1 MRIAFITDGG
11 LEMGMGHVQ
20 QSVTLAK
27 ELKDR
32 AEICFLTK
40 SDEIVINQ
48 VKKSGFNTVRLR
60 NDDEILNHLREI
72 KPDMVIIDK
81 LDVDED
87 FARKL
92 KNDLGTKL
100 AIFTNLTTANRY
112 ADVAVTADIGSN
124 FRNIRFLDTKT
135 STLYFYGVKYWIL
148 KEDFYLI
155 KRSSQPSNTSRV
167 LLIFGGSDPSNL
179 TSLVLNELLRL
190 SDNFAI
196 DVILGAYFKHHAK
209 LNQVLVKYEAKRQNI
224 SLYQS
229 VNNVAEL
236 MCRADLV
243 ITSPGLSTFEA
254 LRVGTPVITI
264 PQNSLQRDTYQG
276 FIKVLNKE
284 DIARLAHMIR
294 TEDFVSPDDKFIK
307 GLEIGEGKK
316 EIVSELCKLLNG
328 EGK

>member
-1 MRIAFITDGG
+1 MRIAFVTDGG
-11 LEMGMGHVQ
+11 LEIGMGHVQ
-20 QSVTLAK
+20 QSITLAK

-32 AEICFLTK
+32 AETCFLTK
-40 SDEIVINQ
+40 SDKIVANQ
-48 VKKSGFNTVRLR
+48 VKKAGFNTIRLR
-60 NDDEILNHLREI
+60 NDNEILNHLREI
-72 KPDMVIIDK
+72 KPNMVIIDK

-100 AIFTNLTTANRY
+100 AIFTNLTTANKY

-135 STLYFYGVKYWIL
+135 GTLYFYGVKYWIL
-148 KEDFYLI
+148 EEDFYLI
-155 KRSSQPSNTSRV
+155 KRTSQPLKTGKV

-190 SDNFAI
+190 SDNFKI
-196 DVILGAYFKHHAK
+196 DVILGAYFKHHAE

-224 SLYQS
+224 SRYQS

-236 MCRADLV
+236 MSRADLV
-243 ITSPGLSTFEA
+243 ITSPGLSAFES
-254 LRVGTPVITI
+254 LRVGTPVIII
-264 PQNSLQRDTYQG
+264 PQNSLQRDTYRG

-284 DIARLAHMIR
+284 DITRLDYMIK
-294 TEDFVSPDDKFIK
+294 TEDFVSPDDKFIR

-316 EIVSELCKLLNG
+316 EIVTELCKLLSG
-328 EGK
+328 ESK